1 MKKYVLLFVPFLLF
15 AFSAVELKPVDA
27 DDAVTFNIKN
37 FGINTKG
44 SFKGLKGKIKWNPE
58 NPASSSFDV
67 SIDVNTINTGIELRD
82 KDLQK
87 ENYFNAAKY
96 PTINFVSTSV
106 AANNVTGNLT
116 IKGVTK
122 QVTIPFTVAPS
133 GNGYLFQGNFSISR
147 KDFGV
152 GGGSVV
158 LSDHVDVSLKVQA
171 NP

>member
-1 MKKYVLLFVPFLLF
+1 MKKYVLLFVPIFL
-15 AFSAVELKPVDA
+15 FSFSVAELKPVDA

-44 SFKGLKGKIKWNPE
+44 SFKGLKGTIKWDAANPS
-58 NPASSSFDV
+58 NSLFNVSVDV
-67 SIDVNTINTGIELRD
+67 STINTGIELRD

-96 PTINFVSTSV
+96 STINFVSTSV
-106 AANNVTGNLT
+106 NTTNATGNLT

-122 QVTIPFTVAPS
+122 QITIPFTVTPS
-133 GNGYLFQGNFSISR
+133 GNGYMFQGNFSISR

>member
-1 MKKYVLLFVPFLLF
+1 MKKYLLLFVPILLF
-15 AFSAVELKPVDA
+15 AFSSAELKPVDA

-44 SFKGLKGKIKWNPE
+44 TFKGLKGTIKWNPE
-58 NPASSSFDV
+58 NPSNSSFNV
-67 SIDVNTINTGIELRD
+67 SVDVNTINTGIELRD

-96 PTINFVSTSV
+96 STINFISTSVSTS
-106 AANNVTGNLT
+106 NVTGNLT

-122 QVTIPFTVAPS
+122 QITIPFNVTPS
-133 GNGYLFQGNFSISR
+133 GNGYVFQGNFSISR

>member
-1 MKKYVLLFVPFLLF
+1 MKKYILLVVPVFLF
-15 AFSAVELKPVDA
+15 AFSVAQLRPVDA
-27 DDAVTFNIKN
+27 DDAITFNIKN

-44 SFKGLKGKIKWNPE
+44 SFKGLKGTINWDAGNLS
-58 NPASSSFDV
+58 SSSFNV
-67 SIDVNTINTGIELRD
+67 SVDVNTINTGIELRD

-87 ENYFNAAKY
+87 ETYFNSAKY

-106 AANNVTGNLT
+106 SESNVTGNLT

-122 QVTIPFTVAPS
+122 QITFPFTVTPS
-133 GNGYLFQGNFSISR
+133 GNGYLFQGDFSISR

>member
-1 MKKYVLLFVPFLLF
+1 MKKYLLLFVPILFF
-15 AFSAVELKPVDA
+15 AFSSAELKPVDA

-44 SFKGLKGKIKWNPE
+44 SFKGLKGTIKWDTQNPS
-58 NPASSSFDV
+58 NSSFNV
-67 SIDVNTINTGIELRD
+67 SVDVNTINTGIELRD

-106 AANNVTGNLT
+106 NANNVTGNLT
-116 IKGVTK
+116 IKGVSK
-122 QVTIPFTVAPS
+122 QINIPFTVTPS
-133 GNGYLFQGNFSISR
+133 GNGYVFQGNFSISR

-152 GGGSVV
+152 GGGNVV
-158 LSDHVDVSLKVQA
+158 LSDRVDVSLKVQA